1 MKAEKVR
8 ARGKIAHAMA
18 LCFKFVSIAELF
30 HAVEIVVPTEEF
42 IEIEIHEI
50 ADLLGATRHD
60 RMHEQRGDAQQ
71 IERIDKR
78 LAAQLFASLL
88 IGLFDVARPVL
99 VGIADEFVHLRH
111 D

>member
-18 LCFKFVSIAELF
+18 LCFKFVSIAQLF

-50 ADLLGATRHD
+50 TDLLGAIVKVSETSTSSEPPTLKMAPISPD
-60 RMHEQRGDAQQ
+60 
-71 IERIDKR
+71 ER
-78 LAAQLFASLL
+78 
-88 IGLFDVARPVL
+88 
-99 VGIADEFVHLRH
+99 
-111 D
+111 